1 MMDQAAQFLRI
12 VRSEV
17 LESIYLLA
25 KRDCKI
31 HLQAQG
37 SRGSRRNRIL
47 YLIKPCPRINSG
59 FQFRR
64 CFEKDQWT
72 LLKNKGERKMTAK
85 NGNRLQHHLTA
96 VKEGKRCFENAFESI
111 ARMILESEIEK
122 VVVNG
127 RTTYDFTIF
136 RTGKKHIIGIYD
148 EINSF
153 VSFVKDAAEGGSS
166 KEMAFVLV
174 GEPGNGKTFFVEFL
188 CSMYRSF
195 LANEKN
201 RKYTFR
207 FTNMDRLGSY
217 GKISTIESQTYE
229 DPMILAMNLFEN
241 PDDNKTFLAKQIG
254 FSDKEIEQLYDNY
267 RPLGACSGYM
277 WNDIIN
283 LADGN
288 IDEMLKHIEI
298 IPVPM
303 TESLGTITGKY
314 PAKDKITS
322 SAVDLLGEESIQRL
336 LHITDTNNPYR
347 FDLRRGALARVA
359 GGGIH
364 FSDEVFKNKKD
375 LVQVYLGVIQNRVIE
390 IDGYK
395 WPIDTLIVATSNN
408 SEFNRFLSEKEEA
421 PIVDRC
427 RICYVSHNTNY
438 KLQENLTSYAIG
450 NEAKTTLDRKD
461 LHRDPNLNYATSV
474 AVVLTRLPRSEKL
487 TAIETMKLS
496 AGEVAGE
503 KSIKTLAEV
512 IDTLNQDPDITKRFG
527 QKGLGQRNLGR
538 AIQLLIE
545 SSETNEGRCMF
556 AYDIYKTLE
565 RVVLDYVTEVN
576 DRAKYLEDLKTAKG
590 MYRERIMTE
599 MFNAYMDEPFA
610 IRKDVMNYVNMIIGI
625 DAENLGPD
633 KMWKYKDPQ
642 TGELKALKVD
652 ERYIKGV
659 EERLG
664 LKTEEQRETFR
675 TSIRKIYGQKI
686 SVDPNYDFMDNL
698 ELVKAVTDVR
708 LKSDIAGAGS
718 LIGALANRTN
728 EENQKLY
735 DRMIDTMLN
744 KLNYCKTC
752 AQKTIEYFCTQEDEN

>member
-1 MMDQAAQFLRI
+1 M
-12 VRSEV
+12 
-17 LESIYLLA
+17 
-25 KRDCKI
+25 
-31 HLQAQG
+31 G
-37 SRGSRRNRIL
+37 G
-47 YLIKPCPRINSG
+47 
-59 FQFRR
+59 
-64 CFEKDQWT
+64 
-72 LLKNKGERKMTAK
+72 KMTTNPK
-85 NGNRLQHHLTA
+85 TLQHHMTA
-96 VKEGKRCFENAFESI
+96 VKEGKRRFENAFQSVS
-111 ARMILESEIEK
+111 RLILESKIEK

-127 RTTYDFTIF
+127 KTTYDFSIF
-136 RTGKKHIIGIYD
+136 RNGSKHVIGMYD

-153 VSFVKDAAEGGSS
+153 VSYVKDAAEGGSS

-174 GEPGNGKTFFVEFL
+174 GEPGNGKTYFVEYLAGKYRAFL
-188 CSMYRSF
+188 S
-195 LANEKN
+195 KDPN
-201 RKYTFR
+201 RKYTFK
-207 FTNMDRLGSY
+207 FLDLAKLGNY
-217 GKISTIESQTYE
+217 GKIKTIESQTYE
-229 DPMILAMNLFEN
+229 DPMILAMNLFE
-241 PDDNKTFLAKQIG
+241 DSEENKAYLAKMIG
-254 FSDKEIEQLYDNY
+254 FSDKDIETLYENY
-267 RPLGACSGYM
+267 RPLGACSGYI
-277 WNDIIN
+277 WNDIRDHTGGDTE
-283 LADGN
+283 A
-288 IDEMLKHIEI
+288 MLKLVEI
-298 IPVPM
+298 TPVPL
-303 TESLGTITGKY
+303 TESLGTVTGKY

-364 FSDEVFKNKKD
+364 FSDEIYKNKKD
-375 LVQVYLGVIQNRVIE
+375 LVQVYLGVIQNRNIE
-390 IDGYK
+390 IDGFK

-408 SEFNRFLSEKEEA
+408 SEFHRFLAEKEEA

-438 KLQENLTSYAIG
+438 KLQKELTLYTLGS
-450 NEAKTTLDRKD
+450 ETRTTLTRED
-461 LHRDPNLNYATSV
+461 LHQDPNLNYSASV
-474 AVVLTRLPRSEKL
+474 AAVLTRLPRSEKL
-487 TAIETMKLS
+487 TPVETMKLA

-512 IDTLNQDPDITKRFG
+512 IDTLNQDPEIINRFG

-538 AIQLLIE
+538 AIQLMIE

-556 AYDIYKTLE
+556 AYDIYKALE
-565 RVVLDYVTEVN
+565 RIILDYVTEAN
-576 DRAKYLEDLKTAKG
+576 DRTKYLEDLKTAKG
-590 MYRERIMTE
+590 LYRERIMTE
-599 MFNAYMDEPFA
+599 MFNAYMDEPLA

-642 TGELKALKVD
+642 TGELKALKID
-652 ERYIKGV
+652 ERYISSV

-664 LKTEEQRETFR
+664 LKTEEQRESFR

-686 SVDPNYDFMDNL
+686 SVDPDYDFMDNL

-735 DRMIDTMLN
+735 DRMIETMLT
-744 KLNYCKTC
+744 KLGYCKTC
-752 AQKTIEYFCTQEDEN
+752 AQKTIEYFCTQEDEK

>member
-1 MMDQAAQFLRI
+1 MANA
-12 VRSEV
+12 S
-17 LESIYLLA
+17 
-25 KRDCKI
+25 
-31 HLQAQG
+31 
-37 SRGSRRNRIL
+37 
-47 YLIKPCPRINSG
+47 NS
-59 FQFRR
+59 
-64 CFEKDQWT
+64 T
-72 LLKNKGERKMTAK
+72 
-85 NGNRLQHHLTA
+85 LQHHIQE
-96 VKEGKRCFENAFESI
+96 VKGGNRAFENAFQSV
-111 ARMILESEIEK
+111 ARMILEGQIEK

-127 RTTYDFTIF
+127 KTTYDFPIF
-136 RTGKKHIIGIYD
+136 RTGKKHVIGMYD

-153 VSFVKDAAEGGSS
+153 VSYVKDAAEGGSS
-166 KEMAFVLV
+166 QEMAYVLV

-188 CSMYRSF
+188 CARYRSF
-195 LANEKN
+195 LSRDRN

-207 FTNMDRLGSY
+207 FNNMDRTGSY
-217 GKISTIESQTYE
+217 GRIKAIESQTYE
-229 DPMILAMNLFEN
+229 DPMILAMNLFDDPDEN
-241 PDDNKTFLAKQIG
+241 REYLAREAG
-254 FSDKEIEQLYDNY
+254 FSDGEMDALWENY
-267 RPLGACSGYM
+267 RPMGACSGYI
-277 WNDIIN
+277 WNDIRSFTGGDMEEA
-283 LADGN
+283 LRCV
-288 IDEMLKHIEI
+288 EV
-298 IPVPM
+298 IPVPL
-303 TESLGTITGKY
+303 TESLGTVTGKY

-364 FSDEVFKNKKD
+364 FSDEIFKNKKD

-395 WPIDTLIVATSNN
+395 WPIDTLIIATSNN

-427 RICYVSHNTNY
+427 RISYVSHNTNY
-438 KLQENLTSYAIG
+438 RLQKELTAYAVG
-450 NEAKTTLDRKD
+450 SETKTTLTKEF
-461 LHRDPNLNYATSV
+461 LHQDPNLNYAASV
-474 AVVLTRLPRSEKL
+474 AVVLTRLARSEKL
-487 TAIETMKLS
+487 TPVETMKLA

-512 IDTLNQDPDITKRFG
+512 IDTLNQDPDITRRFG

-538 AIQLLIE
+538 AAQLLIE

-556 AYDIYKTLE
+556 SYDVFKALDRI
-565 RVVLDYVTEVN
+565 VLDYVSDAN
-576 DRAKYLEDLKTAKG
+576 DRAKYLEDLKIAKG

-599 MFNAYMDEPFA
+599 MFNAYMDEPYA

-633 KMWKYKDPQ
+633 RMWKYKDPQ
-642 TGELKALKVD
+642 SGELKALKID
-652 ERYIKGV
+652 ERYVKSV
-659 EERLG
+659 EDRIG

-698 ELVKAVTDVR
+698 ELVKAITDVR

-744 KLNYCKTC
+744 KLNYCRTC

>member
-1 MMDQAAQFLRI
+1 M
-12 VRSEV
+12 SKK
-17 LESIYLLA
+17 SI
-25 KRDCKI
+25 
-31 HLQAQG
+31 
-37 SRGSRRNRIL
+37 
-47 YLIKPCPRINSG
+47 
-59 FQFRR
+59 
-64 CFEKDQWT
+64 T
-72 LLKNKGERKMTAK
+72 LH
-85 NGNRLQHHLTA
+85 QHMGA
-96 VKEGKRCFENAFESI
+96 VKDGKLRFENAFQGVS
-111 ARMILESEIEK
+111 RMILESEIEK

-127 RTTYDFTIF
+127 KTTYDFKIF
-136 RTGKKHIIGIYD
+136 RNGSKHVIGMYD
-148 EINSF
+148 EVNSF
-153 VSFVKDAAEGGSS
+153 VSYVKDAAEGGSS

-188 CSMYRSF
+188 AAKYRNF
-195 LANEKN
+195 LAQEKN
-201 RKYTFR
+201 RKYTFKYLNLDK
-207 FTNMDRLGSY
+207 FGNY
-217 GKISTIESQTYE
+217 GKISTVESQTYE
-229 DPMILAMNLFEN
+229 DPMILAMNLFE
-241 PDDNKTFLAKQIG
+241 DSEKNKEFMAKQAG
-254 FSDKEIEQLYDNY
+254 FSDDDIEKLYENY
-267 RPLGACSGYM
+267 RPLGACSGYI
-277 WNDIIN
+277 WND
-283 LADGN
+283 LQTHCDGN
-288 IDEMLKHIEI
+288 IDEMLKFVEI
-298 IPVPM
+298 TPVPL
-303 TESLGTITGKY
+303 TESLGTVTGKY

-364 FSDEVFKNKKD
+364 FSDEIYKNKKD
-375 LVQVYLGVIQNRVIE
+375 LVQVYLGVIQNRNIE
-390 IDGYK
+390 IDGFK

-408 SEFNRFLSEKEEA
+408 SEFHRFLSEKEEA

-438 KLQENLTSYAIG
+438 KLQKELTGYAIG
-450 NEAKTTLDRKD
+450 SEARTTLNRED
-461 LHRDPNLNYATSV
+461 LHQDPNLNYASSV
-474 AVVLTRLPRSEKL
+474 AAVLSRLPRSEKL
-487 TAIETMKLS
+487 TPVETMKLA

-512 IDTLNQDPDITKRFG
+512 IDTLNQDPEIINRFG

-545 SSETNEGRCMF
+545 SSETNEGQCMF
-556 AYDIYKTLE
+556 AYDIFRALD
-565 RVVLDYVTEVN
+565 RIILDYVTEAN
-576 DRAKYLEDLKTAKG
+576 DRTKYLEDLKTGKG
-590 MYRERIMTE
+590 LYRERIMTE
-599 MFNAYMDEPFA
+599 MFNAYMDEPYA

-642 TGELKALKVD
+642 NGELKALKID
-652 ERYIKGV
+652 ERYINSV

-664 LKTEEQRETFR
+664 LKTEEQRESFR

-686 SVDPNYDFMDNL
+686 SVDPDYDFMDNL

-735 DRMIDTMLN
+735 DRMIETMLN
-744 KLNYCKTC
+744 KLGYCRTC
-752 AQKTIEYFCTQEDEN
+752 AQKTIEYFCTQEDEK

>member
-1 MMDQAAQFLRI
+1 MSNNANTLR
-12 VRSEV
+12 
-17 LESIYLLA
+17 
-25 KRDCKI
+25 
-31 HLQAQG
+31 
-37 SRGSRRNRIL
+37 
-47 YLIKPCPRINSG
+47 
-59 FQFRR
+59 
-64 CFEKDQWT
+64 
-72 LLKNKGERKMTAK
+72 
-85 NGNRLQHHLTA
+85 HHLTE
-96 VKEGKRCFENAFESI
+96 VKEGNRCFENAFQGVS
-111 ARMILESEIEK
+111 RMILDSEITK
-122 VVVNG
+122 AVVNG
-127 RTTYDFTIF
+127 KTTYDFSLF
-136 RTGKKHIIGIYD
+136 REGPKHVIGMYD

-153 VSFVKDAAEGGSS
+153 VSYVKDAAEGGSS

-174 GEPGNGKTFFVEFL
+174 GEPGNGKTFLVDFL
-188 CSMYRSF
+188 SNKYRDF
-195 LANEKN
+195 LSHDKN
-201 RKYTFR
+201 RKYTFK
-207 FTNMDRLGSY
+207 FLNLAKLENY
-217 GKISTIESQTYE
+217 GRIATIESQTYE
-229 DPMILAMNLFEN
+229 DPMILAMNLFED
-241 PDDNKTFLAKQIG
+241 PDQNKEFLAKQIG
-254 FSDKEIEQLYDNY
+254 FSDKEIETLYENY
-267 RPLGACSGYM
+267 RPIGACSGYI
-277 WNDIIN
+277 WNDIRN
-283 LADGN
+283 FTGGA
-288 IDEMLKHIEI
+288 IDEMLKFIEI
-298 IPVPM
+298 IPVPL
-303 TESLGTITGKY
+303 TESLGTVTGKY

-322 SAVDLLGEESIQRL
+322 SSVDLLGEESIQRL

-364 FSDEVFKNKKD
+364 FSDEIYKNKKD
-375 LVQVYLGVIQNRVIE
+375 LVQVYLGVIQNRSIE

-408 SEFNRFLSEKEEA
+408 SEFHRFLSEKEEA

-438 KLQENLTSYAIG
+438 KLQKDLTKYAIG
-450 NEAKTTLDRKD
+450 SETRTTLTRES
-461 LHRDPNLNYATSV
+461 LHQDPNLNYATSI
-474 AVVLTRLPRSEKL
+474 AVVLSRLPRSEKL
-487 TAIETMKLS
+487 TPVETMKLS

-512 IDTLNQDPDITKRFG
+512 IDTLNQDPEIINRFG

-538 AIQLLIE
+538 AIQLMIE

-556 AYDIYKTLE
+556 ANDVFKTLD
-565 RVVLDYVTEVN
+565 RIILDYVTEAN
-576 DRAKYLEDLKTAKG
+576 DRTKYLEDLKTAKG
-590 MYRERIMTE
+590 LYRERIMTE

-642 TGELKALKVD
+642 TGELKALKID
-652 ERYIKGV
+652 ERYINSV

-664 LKTEEQRETFR
+664 LKSDEQRESFR

-686 SVDPNYDFMDNL
+686 SVNPDYDFMDNL

-735 DRMIDTMLN
+735 DRMIDTMLK
-744 KLNYCKTC
+744 KLGYCKTC
-752 AQKTIEYFCTQEDEN
+752 AQKTIEYFCTQEDEK

>member
-1 MMDQAAQFLRI
+1 MAVENNDTLHHH
-12 VRSEV
+12 
-17 LESIYLLA
+17 LLA
-25 KRDCKI
+25 V
-31 HLQAQG
+31 
-37 SRGSRRNRIL
+37 
-47 YLIKPCPRINSG
+47 
-59 FQFRR
+59 
-64 CFEKDQWT
+64 
-72 LLKNKGERKMTAK
+72 K
-85 NGNRLQHHLTA
+85 NG
-96 VKEGKRCFENAFESI
+96 KRRFENAFEGV
-111 ARMILESEIEK
+111 ARMILEDDIEK

-127 RTTYDFTIF
+127 KSAYDFKIF
-136 RTGKKHIIGIYD
+136 RRGNKHIIGLYD

-153 VSFVKDAAEGGSS
+153 VSFVKDAAEDGSS

-174 GEPGNGKTFFVEFL
+174 GEPGNGKTFFVDYVSNAYRRFL
-188 CSMYRSF
+188 SHD
-195 LANEKN
+195 EN

-207 FTNMDRLGSY
+207 FLNLGKLGHY
-217 GKISTIESQTYE
+217 GRIAEIESQTYE
-229 DPMILAMNLFEN
+229 DPMILAMNLFDE
-241 PDDNKTFLAKQIG
+241 PDKNRSHLGSKIG
-254 FSDKEIEQLYDNY
+254 FSDEEIERAYDNY
-267 RPLGACSGYM
+267 RPLGACSGYI
-277 WNDIIN
+277 WHDIRTFC
-283 LADGN
+283 DGK
-288 IDEMLKHIEI
+288 IAEMLKFIKI
-298 IPVPM
+298 VPVPLI
-303 TESLGTITGKY
+303 ESLGTITGKY

-336 LHITDTNNPYR
+336 LHISDTNNPYR

-364 FSDEVFKNKKD
+364 FSDEIYKNKKD
-375 LVQVYLGVIQNRVIE
+375 LVQVYLGVIQNRTIE
-390 IDGYK
+390 IDGFK

-408 SEFNRFLSEKEEA
+408 SEFNRFLAEKEEA

-427 RICYVSHNTNY
+427 RICYVSHNTDY
-438 KLQENLTSYAIG
+438 RLQEELTDYAIG
-450 NEAKTTLDRKD
+450 NEGKTTYTGDF
-461 LHRDPNLNYATSV
+461 LHQDPNLNYAASV
-474 AVVLTRLPRSEKL
+474 GAVLTRLPRSEKL
-487 TAIETMKLS
+487 TPVETMKLS

-512 IDTLNQDPDITKRFG
+512 IDTLSQEPDITKRFG
-527 QKGLGQRNLGR
+527 QKGMGQRNLGR
-538 AIQLLIE
+538 AIQLVIE
-545 SSETNEGRCMF
+545 SSETNEGCCMF
-556 AYDIYKTLE
+556 AYDVFKALE
-565 RVVLDYVTEVN
+565 RVVLDYVSETNE
-576 DRAKYLEDLKTAKG
+576 RAKYLEDLKTAKG
-590 MYRERIMTE
+590 LYRERVMTE

-652 ERYIKGV
+652 ERFIESI
-659 EERLG
+659 EERLE
-664 LKTEEQRETFR
+664 LKTGEQRETFR

-744 KLNYCKTC
+744 KLNYCHTC
-752 AQKTIEYFCTQEDEN
+752 AQKTIEYFCTQEDES

>member
-1 MMDQAAQFLRI
+1 M
-12 VRSEV
+12 S
-17 LESIYLLA
+17 
-25 KRDCKI
+25 
-31 HLQAQG
+31 
-37 SRGSRRNRIL
+37 
-47 YLIKPCPRINSG
+47 INSS
-59 FQFRR
+59 
-64 CFEKDQWT
+64 T
-72 LLKNKGERKMTAK
+72 
-85 NGNRLQHHLTA
+85 LQHHLTE
-96 VKEGKRCFENAFESI
+96 VKEGKRCFENAFQSVS
-111 ARMILESEIEK
+111 RMILESKIEK

-127 RTTYDFTIF
+127 KTTYDFSIF
-136 RTGKKHIIGIYD
+136 REGSKHIIGMYD

-153 VSFVKDAAEGGSS
+153 VSYVKDAAEGGSS

-174 GEPGNGKTFFVEFL
+174 GEPGNGKTFLVEFL
-188 CSMYRSF
+188 SSKYRSF
-195 LANEKN
+195 LTKDKN
-201 RKYTFR
+201 RKYTFK
-207 FTNMDRLGSY
+207 FLNLDKIGNY
-217 GKISTIESQTYE
+217 GKITTIESQTYE
-229 DPMILAMNLFEN
+229 DPMILAMNLFDDPDEN
-241 PDDNKTFLAKQIG
+241 REFLAKQIG
-254 FSDKEIEQLYDNY
+254 FSDKEIETLYENY
-267 RPLGACSGYM
+267 RPMGACSSYI
-277 WNDIIN
+277 WNDIRN
-283 LADGN
+283 LTGGN
-288 IDEMLKHIEI
+288 IDEMLKLVEI
-298 IPVPM
+298 APVPL
-303 TESLGTITGKY
+303 TESLGTVTGKY

-322 SAVDLLGEESIQRL
+322 SSVDLLGEESIQRL

-364 FSDEVFKNKKD
+364 FSDEIYKNKKD
-375 LVQVYLGVIQNRVIE
+375 LVQVYLGVIQNRSIE

-408 SEFNRFLSEKEEA
+408 SEFHRFLSEKEEA

-438 KLQENLTSYAIG
+438 KLQKDLTGYAIG
-450 NEAKTTLDRKD
+450 SETRTTLTKEK
-461 LHRDPNLNYATSV
+461 LHQDPNLNYATSI
-474 AVVLTRLPRSEKL
+474 AVVMSRLPRSEKL
-487 TAIETMKLS
+487 TPVETMKLA

-512 IDTLNQDPDITKRFG
+512 IDTLNQDPEIINRFG

-545 SSETNEGRCMF
+545 SSETNEGECMF
-556 AYDIYKTLE
+556 AYDIFRALE
-565 RVVLDYVTEVN
+565 RIILDYVTEAN
-576 DRAKYLEDLKTAKG
+576 DRAKYIEDLKTAKG
-590 MYRERIMTE
+590 LYRERIMTE

-642 TGELKALKVD
+642 TKELKALKID
-652 ERYIKGV
+652 ERYINSV

-664 LKTEEQRETFR
+664 LKSEEQRESFR

-686 SVDPNYDFMDNL
+686 SVDPDYDFMDNL

-735 DRMIDTMLN
+735 DRMINTMLE
-744 KLNYCKTC
+744 KLGYCKTC
-752 AQKTIEYFCTQEDEN
+752 AQKTIEYFCTQEDEK